1 MYKVKFYDTEG
12 KCVCY
17 YCTDDLQEARALVVK
32 SKRWYA
38 EIARGV

>member
-1 MYKVKFYDTEG
+1 MYKVKFYDTDQRLI
-12 KCVCY
+12 CW
-17 YCTDDLQEARALVVK
+17 YCTDDRREAEALVVK